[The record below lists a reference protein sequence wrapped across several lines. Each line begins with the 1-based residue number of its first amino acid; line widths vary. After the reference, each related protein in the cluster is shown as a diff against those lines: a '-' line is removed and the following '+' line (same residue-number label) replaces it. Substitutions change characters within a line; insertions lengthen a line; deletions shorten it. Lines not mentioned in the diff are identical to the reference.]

1 MQAVKKFTQV
11 LRLSLIVTTLST
23 DGDAKRTDETKLLKY
38 FYSELSFKNK
48 TIRERSS
55 NSKRPLLF
63 GFKIS
68 FPVEKNLC
76 IAALDGVAILYF
88 KNKSFKRLLRKE

>member
-1 MQAVKKFTQV
+1 MQAVKKSTQF

-48 TIRERSS
+48 TIWERSS
-55 NSKRPLLF
+55 NSKRSLLF

-68 FPVEKNLC
+68 FPVEKDLS
-76 IAALDGVAILYF
+76 IAALDGMAVLYF
-88 KNKSFKRLLRKE
+88 ENKSFKGLLRKE

>member
-1 MQAVKKFTQV
+1 MQAVKISTQI

-23 DGDAKRTDETKLLKY
+23 DGDAKRIDKTKLLKY

-48 TIRERSS
+48 TIWERSS
-55 NSKRPLLF
+55 NSTKPLLF

-68 FPVEKNLC
+68 FPEEKNLS
-76 IAALDGVAILYF
+76 IAALNGMAVLYF